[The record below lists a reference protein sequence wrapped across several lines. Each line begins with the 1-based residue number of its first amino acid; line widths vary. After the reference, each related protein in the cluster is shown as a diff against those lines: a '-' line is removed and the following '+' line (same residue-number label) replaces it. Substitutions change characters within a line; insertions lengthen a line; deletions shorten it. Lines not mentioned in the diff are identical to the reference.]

1 MEFVIKIG
9 QFLLSLS
16 LLIVLHELGHF
27 IPAKLFKTRVEKFYL
42 FFDIKYSLF
51 KKKIG
56 DTVYGIGWLPLGGY
70 VKISGMIDESMDKEQ
85 MAQPPQ
91 PWEFRSKP
99 SWQRLIIM
107 LGGVTVNFIL
117 AYVIYVFLSFTYGD
131 KDTNVN
137 SLKDGYWIESPTLN
151 DIGFKTGDKV
161 LAINDNPIIK
171 DSDIGKNIISAK
183 TITIE
188 RDNAEKTIALPE
200 DFLGQLSTRQK
211 RGLFEFRIPFMI
223 GEVADSSVNKSVDL
237 KKGDI
242 LVSFNG
248 EELKYYYQLE
258 ARKKDLK
265 NASIEVEILR
275 GENTLERTL
284 KTNERAEL
292 GIRPAYDDAQ
302 EIYMDMLNEL
312 EEGVAQIGSGN
323 SLGTSDLVFGG
334 DNSKWKKFGNSLML
348 RLASRIKNVDPSAS
362 NAWALKAI
370 NGGTM
375 SSNADTA
382 FMIHTD
388 GPTDLNRNA
397 WGTYA
402 PRYPNAR
409 IGATLYDWLA
419 DHGDP
424 RLNILADPNGPAAG
438 NRYGLENDQLAALYG
453 ESPASYASVNPMI
466 TQKNSPWVFLS
477 YAQTA
482 LLEAEFAAS
491 AGDHSTAET
500 KYNSGVM
507 AHMQSWGT
515 LYDPSLSVDDSAVSA
530 YLSSNPY
537 TASQGE
543 AMIGEQYWAAS
554 FFDFFEGF
562 SNFRRSGFPELQPFG
577 GESPHHNNTTNGQ
590 IPRRLIYPASEAS
603 VNADNYQAV
612 IQSQG
617 PNDQVTRVWWD
628 VN

>member
-27 IPAKLFKTRVEKFYL
+27 IPAKLFRTRLEKFYL

-117 AYVIYVFLSFTYGD
+117 AYVIYVFLSFAYGD

-248 EELKYYYQLE
+248 EELKYYDQLE
-258 ARKKDLK
+258 SRKKDLK

-275 GENTLERTL
+275 GENTLKRTL

-292 GIRPAYDDAQ
+292 GIRPAYDESRFA
-302 EIYMDMLNEL
+302 EL
-312 EEGVAQIGSGN
+312 GYFDLITTEYTFGESFGAGFSKFTGQISSYGEQ
-323 SLGTSDLVFGG
+323 
-334 DNSKWKKFGNSLML
+334 
-348 RLASRIKNVDPSAS
+348 
-362 NAWALKAI
+362 LKAI
-370 NGGTM
+370 FTPSTGAYKGVGGFKAIYDIFPGTW
-375 SSNADTA
+375 SWQAFWILTA
-382 FMIHTD
+382 FLSIMLGVLNLLPIPALD
-388 GPTDLNRNA
+388 GGHVMFL
-397 WGTYA
+397 
-402 PRYPNAR
+402 
-409 IGATLYDWLA
+409 LYEIISGRKPSEKFLERA
-419 DHGDP
+419 QMVGFF
-424 RLNILADPNGPAAG
+424 ILIALVLFANG
-438 NRYGLENDQLAALYG
+438 ND
-453 ESPASYASVNPMI
+453 I
-466 TQKNSPWVFLS
+466 
-477 YAQTA
+477 
-482 LLEAEFAAS
+482 
-491 AGDHSTAET
+491 
-500 KYNSGVM
+500 
-507 AHMQSWGT
+507 
-515 LYDPSLSVDDSAVSA
+515 
-530 YLSSNPY
+530 
-537 TASQGE
+537 
-543 AMIGEQYWAAS
+543 
-554 FFDFFEGF
+554 
-562 SNFRRSGFPELQPFG
+562 FRAIFK
-577 GESPHHNNTTNGQ
+577 
-590 IPRRLIYPASEAS
+590 
-603 VNADNYQAV
+603 
-612 IQSQG
+612 
-617 PNDQVTRVWWD
+617 
-628 VN
+628 